1 MYPKHVGHEN
11 GGCGHLGRAPLSP
24 PTFGG
29 HSCKKD
35 CMVAPHESRLVYTF
49 AAFAIRSLWAKP
61 GASGGGTTPDG
72 AICMTIMALT
82 IPLAHPSMCNS
93 FMPSED
99 PCFWRDQRGYFAR
112 GDTLKHPGRLLAL
125 APHFLSRR
133 TVRILVGRHRLL
145 GFTYLNVHDQRE
157 LAARRR

>member
-99 PCFWRDQRGYFAR
+99 PCFWRDQRGYLHVVTHSNTRAGFSPSLHIFSR
-112 GDTLKHPGRLLAL
+112 EGQYGSWWVGTGYWGSPTL
-125 APHFLSRR
+125 
-133 TVRILVGRHRLL
+133 
-145 GFTYLNVHDQRE
+145 HDQRE